1 MTPVDPLREAI
12 RARAFP
18 RAPHGDVQALAR
30 TVVEGGGE
38 SVLGVVFFG
47 SRKTRASPDPWSG
60 YDLFVLTRE
69 YRAFYRS
76 LKAAGALRRSRSVVA
91 ALNAILPPNQISVRG
106 AGESRALAKC
116 AVISLT
122 TLRRETSQRRRD
134 HFCAGRLFQPTE
146 VLYAR
151 DTATAEGI
159 LDALVNAHAMTL
171 SWVRPWLP
179 PTFDVQTYC
188 RTLLRVSLGR
198 EIRPEPE
205 GRSEALWL
213 AQKDYLEAVYG
224 IFLRGQATAGELR
237 IAEDGLYSLAR
248 PVSASERRRLDAYFR
263 RSKVRATERWLKY
276 MVTFEDWLEYIVHK
290 AERHSGEEIVLTSR
304 ERRLPIVFLWPRVIR
319 YLRDNRRTRK

>member
-1 MTPVDPLREAI
+1 MPAPDPLRDAI

-18 RAPHGDVQALAR
+18 RAPQAEAQALAR
-30 TVVEGGGE
+30 TVVEGGGD

-47 SRKTRASPDPWSG
+47 SRKTQASPDPWSG

-69 YRAFYRS
+69 YRGFYGS
-76 LKAAGALRRSRSVVA
+76 LKAAGALRRSRNVVA
-91 ALNAILPPNQISVRG
+91 TLNAILPPNQISVRG

-122 TLRRETSQRRRD
+122 TLRRETSPTRRD

-151 DTATAEGI
+151 DEATAEGI

-179 PTFDVQTYC
+179 PTFDVETYC
-188 RTLLRVSLGR
+188 RTLLQVSLGR
-198 EIRPEPE
+198 EIRPEPA
-205 GRSEALWL
+205 GRSEALWQ
-213 AQKDYLEAVYG
+213 AQKPYLEAVYP
-224 IFLRGQATAGELR
+224 IFLRGQVGAGELR
-237 IAEDGLYSLAR
+237 TAGDGLYALAR
-248 PVSASERRRLDAYFR
+248 PVSARERRRLEAFFR

-276 MVTFEDWLEYIVHK
+276 MVTFEDWLDYIVHK
-290 AERHSGEEIVLTSR
+290 AERHSGGEIVLTPR

-319 YLRDNRRTRK
+319 YLRDKGRTKR

>member
-1 MTPVDPLREAI
+1 MPASDPLREAI
-12 RARAFP
+12 RARAFS
-18 RAPHGDVQALAR
+18 RAPQAEAEALAR
-30 TVVEGGGE
+30 TVVEGGGD

-47 SRKTRASPDPWSG
+47 SRKTQASPDPWSG

-69 YRAFYRS
+69 YRSFYRS

-116 AVISLT
+116 AVISLA
-122 TLRRETSQRRRD
+122 TLRRETSPKRRD

-151 DTATAEGI
+151 DEVTADVI
-159 LDALVNAHAMTL
+159 LDALVSAHAMTL
-171 SWVRPWLP
+171 SWIRPWLP
-179 PTFDVQTYC
+179 PTFDVEAYC

-205 GRSEALWL
+205 GRSEALWQ

-237 IAEDGLYSLAR
+237 VAGNGLYSLAR
-248 PVSASERRRLDAYFR
+248 PVSAGERRRLEAYFR
-263 RSKVRATERWLKY
+263 RSKVRATERWFKY

-290 AERHSGEEIVLTSR
+290 AERHSGEEIVLTPR

-319 YLRDNRRTRK
+319 YLRDKGRPRR